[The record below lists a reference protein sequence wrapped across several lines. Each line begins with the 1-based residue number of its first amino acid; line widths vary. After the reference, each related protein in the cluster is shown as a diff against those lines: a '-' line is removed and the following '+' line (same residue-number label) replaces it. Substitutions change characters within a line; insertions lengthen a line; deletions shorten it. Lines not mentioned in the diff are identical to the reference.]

1 MTMKKDV
8 MNVEKK
14 NMIDIL
20 YQTSKTKKKEIYSR
34 VADILNT
41 AKRRAVKV
49 NLVKLEKL
57 ELVTDGA
64 IVIVPGK
71 LLGTGVLNKKLTIYA
86 YSFSSSVKEK
96 VKSIKSLKDFC
107 KDTIDY
113 KKTIIVK

>member
-1 MTMKKDV
+1 MKKDV

-57 ELVTDGA
+57 ELVTDGS

-71 LLGTGVLNKKLTIYA
+71 LLGTGVLNKKVTVYA

-96 VKSIKSLKDFC
+96 LKNIKSLKDFC

>member
-8 MNVEKK
+8 MNFEKK
-14 NMIDIL
+14 SMIDL
-20 YQTSKTKKKEIYSR
+20 LNQTSKTKKKEIYSR

-57 ELVTDGA
+57 DLVKDGT
-64 IVIVPGK
+64 IVVVPGK
-71 LLGTGVLNKKLTIYA
+71 LLGTGILNKKIVIYA

-96 VKSIKSLKDFC
+96 VKNIKSLKDFC

-113 KKTIIVK
+113 KKTMIVK

>member
-1 MTMKKDV
+1 MKKDV